1 MSAAQLAQLQEDR
14 AQYQEQL
21 DLVLASLHDDPGNDE
36 LLGLKAELASALE
49 IIDESLA
56 ELKPETSSKSTATS
70 SKKTDSQRQPAVPDV
85 PPSSSSAA
93 AAAAPANDDAA
104 ARVVYKVNES
114 ILARWVTGD
123 KAFYPARIM
132 SVTGS
137 ATAPMYT
144 VKFKSYDTIETLR
157 ARDIR
162 PLAPAHSTSNTNS
175 TSNTSTAAKRKADS
189 SAEATES
196 SAAPSGSSTPLS
208 PATATPPPP
217 LPPPPPGPPSSSSSP
232 YSYAQPPAPPPPPPP
247 SSDSTVS
254 AATAVSPPPPPP
266 PPPPPHPSTPA
277 STAIP
282 PPSRFRTIDRFSQGV
297 VSSASPQLYTQ
308 AHQLQQQQQRTGGS
322 VNNAGTGASS
332 ATPLNA
338 EEPPVKKFKKIKA
351 TKQLEAGKSKWQ
363 EFSSKGK
370 TGKPGTKKDSMFRT
384 PEGIHG
390 RVGFTGSGQAMRKD
404 VTRSRHIYQ
413 TNDDAD

>member
-1 MSAAQLAQLQEDR
+1 MSAQLAQLQEDR

-21 DLVLASLHDDPGNDE
+21 DLVLTSLVDDPRNNE
-36 LLGLKAELASALE
+36 LLGLKAELSSALE
-49 IIDESLA
+49 IIAESIA
-56 ELKPETSSKSTATS
+56 ELKPETSGKSRAGS
-70 SKKTDSQRQPAVPDV
+70 GKKTDLPKQNVPGEL
-85 PPSSSSAA
+85 PLSAPLTNGSAA
-93 AAAAPANDDAA
+93 SEDAA
-104 ARVVYKVNES
+104 GRVLYKVNES

-162 PLAPAHSTSNTNS
+162 PLATVNSSSGSTVVGSAT
-175 TSNTSTAAKRKADS
+175 TATKRNADS
-189 SAEATES
+189 SAD
-196 SAAPSGSSTPLS
+196 AAEP
-208 PATATPPPP
+208 PATLTPPPP
-217 LPPPPPGPPSSSSSP
+217 SPGPLSSSSH
-232 YSYAQPPAPPPPPPP
+232 SYAQPPHPPPPPPPP
-247 SSDSTVS
+247 SYSS
-254 AATAVSPPPPPP
+254 ATAVAVAAPPPPPP
-266 PPPPPHPSTPA
+266 SPPPSTA
-277 STAIP
+277 STTVP

-308 AHQLQQQQQRTGGS
+308 PGQSHPQQQLKPQRVGGVYADITGPGS
-322 VNNAGTGASS
+322 SNAAPPGADES
-332 ATPLNA
+332 
-338 EEPPVKKFKKIKA
+338 PVRKFKKIKA

-363 EFSSKGK
+363 EFSNKGK
-370 TGKPGTKKDSMFRT
+370 TGKPGSKKDSMFRT
-384 PEGIHG
+384 PEGFHG

-404 VTRSRHIYQ
+404 VTRSRHVYQ

>member
-1 MSAAQLAQLQEDR
+1 MSAQLAQLQEDR

-21 DLVLASLHDDPGNDE
+21 DLVLTSLVDDPGNNE
-36 LLGLKAELASALE
+36 LLGLKAELSSALE
-49 IIDESLA
+49 IIAESIA
-56 ELKPETSSKSTATS
+56 ELKPETNTKSRASSSR
-70 SKKTDSQRQPAVPDV
+70 KTDLPKQNVPGES
-85 PPSSSSAA
+85 PLSAPLA
-93 AAAAPANDDAA
+93 NGSAQNDDAA
-104 ARVVYKVNES
+104 GRVLYKVNES

-162 PLAPAHSTSNTNS
+162 PLAPVNSSSGSTVGGS
-175 TSNTSTAAKRKADS
+175 TTTATKRNVDS
-189 SAEATES
+189 SAD
-196 SAAPSGSSTPLS
+196 AAES
-208 PATATPPPP
+208 PATLTPPPP
-217 LPPPPPGPPSSSSSP
+217 PSPGPLSSSSLSH
-232 YSYAQPPAPPPPPPP
+232 SYAQPPHPPPPPPPPNYNSATAASVAVPPPPPPP
-247 SSDSTVS
+247 SS
-254 AATAVSPPPPPP
+254 PPF
-266 PPPPPHPSTPA
+266 TA
-277 STAIP
+277 STTIP

-308 AHQLQQQQQRTGGS
+308 PAQSHQQQQQVPQRVGGVYADITGPGS
-322 VNNAGTGASS
+322 SS
-332 ATPLNA
+332 AA
-338 EEPPVKKFKKIKA
+338 PPGADESPVRKFKKIKA

-363 EFSSKGK
+363 EFSNKGK
-370 TGKPGTKKDSMFRT
+370 TGKPGSKKDSMFRT
-384 PEGIHG
+384 PEGFHG

-413 TNDDAD
+413 TNDEAD

>member
-1 MSAAQLAQLQEDR
+1 MSAQLAQLQEDR

-21 DLVLASLHDDPGNDE
+21 DLVLASLNDDPGNDE
-36 LLGLKAELASALE
+36 LLALKAELQSALE
-49 IIDESLA
+49 IIDDSMA
-56 ELKPETSSKSTATS
+56 ELKPEPTSSKAA
-70 SKKTDSQRQPAVPDV
+70 SKTESYQKAPAD
-85 PPSSSSAA
+85 SSSASA
-93 AAAAPANDDAA
+93 AHDESSAP
-104 ARVVYKVNES
+104 VVYKVNES

-123 KAFYPARIM
+123 KGFYPARIM

-162 PLAPAHSTSNTNS
+162 PIAPPNNSGSGSVTSAT
-175 TSNTSTAAKRKADS
+175 KRKAD
-189 SAEATES
+189 
-196 SAAPSGSSTPLS
+196 GSSVGGSGDAASASVSHRGSAMSLS
-208 PATATPPPP
+208 PSTATSTPPPP
-217 LPPPPPGPPSSSSSP
+217 PPPTASSSTSSAVP
-232 YSYAQPPAPPPPPPP
+232 APPQPPQSSHLYGQPLPPPPPPP
-247 SSDSTVS
+247 SS
-254 AATAVSPPPPPP
+254 AAPAVVAAVP
-266 PPPPPHPSTPA
+266 PA

-297 VSSASPQLYTQ
+297 VSSAQPQLYDKPP
-308 AHQLQQQQQRTGGS
+308 QQQQQQWSSSGGAIKDPAT
-322 VNNAGTGASS
+322 N
-332 ATPLNA
+332 ATPLG

-384 PEGIHG
+384 PDGPQG
-390 RVGFTGSGQAMRKD
+390 RVGFIGSGQAMRKD

-413 TNDDAD
+413 SNDDVD